1 MFNTQFQVIPINYPD
16 QLVNA
21 VKAGDYDMVKELLS
35 LTDSFVD
42 IKANENE

>member
-1 MFNTQFQVIPINYPD
+1 MFNTQFQVIPMNYPD

-42 IKANENE
+42 TKFNDNE